1 MIRIDI
7 CIHFVRIALD
17 LEPLLGSSSYP
28 LYDFQDIEGVALS
41 SLSNPSPAF
50 FSFY

>member
-1 MIRIDI
+1 LALLFDS
-7 CIHFVRIALD
+7 ALD
-17 LEPLLGSSSYP
+17 LEPLLGGSSYP

-50 FSFY
+50 FSYYKKKSK